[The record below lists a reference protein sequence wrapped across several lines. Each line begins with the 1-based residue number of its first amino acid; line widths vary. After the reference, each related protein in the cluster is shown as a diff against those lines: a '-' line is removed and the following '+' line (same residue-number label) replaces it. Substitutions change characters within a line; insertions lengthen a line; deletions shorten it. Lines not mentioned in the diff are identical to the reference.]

1 MLRECPEESWND
13 LVEKMCMA
21 RIGKLLSREELM
33 RRCEESERRV
43 GTMIEERLKNLER
56 H

>member
-1 MLRECPEESWND
+1 
-13 LVEKMCMA
+13 MCISKIS
-21 RIGKLLSREELM
+21 RLLAREELM

-43 GTMIEERLKNLER
+43 EAMIEERLKNLER